1 MSERDFHLIFPHDV
15 DKRQCVGHW
24 LYACCVDSSQL
35 IEIFE
40 DFTYLLGIQKL
51 FLLRKLQP
59 CEFCHVPDGVDSNH
73 VESPELSGYARRILY
88 QLHVYVI
95 SLQHCTA
102 LTYFVSLL
110 R

>member
-51 FLLRKLQP
+51 FLL
-59 CEFCHVPDGVDSNH
+59 
-73 VESPELSGYARRILY
+73 ESFSRASFATCLTVSI
-88 QLHVYVI
+88 VI
-95 SLQHCTA
+95 TLKAPNLVVMQGAYYIS
-102 LTYFVSLL
+102 YMYM
-110 R
+110 